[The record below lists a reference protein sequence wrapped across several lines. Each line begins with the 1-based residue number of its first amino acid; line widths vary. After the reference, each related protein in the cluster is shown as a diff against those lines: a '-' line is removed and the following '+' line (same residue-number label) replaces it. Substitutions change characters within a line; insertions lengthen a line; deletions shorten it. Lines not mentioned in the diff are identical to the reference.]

1 MNKFLYIN
9 RDFNA
14 RMTGKR
20 SRKNI
25 FYIIRCRVYGISYL

>member
-25 FYIIRCRVYGISYL
+25 FYINFLYNKV